1 MLKSAGSVA
10 CDEHKSKVMHSA
22 GGGVPCVV
30 SVARVLSSPFE
41 ARKLGLTLR
50 HFLHSDAA
58 VTLSLTELCKDGCP
72 VQALQKFCEQL
83 ITMLPANY
91 EPRRLGLSLQSHQ
104 LPLQAYFLI
113 ANSVLGSGPR
123 YVYFDSLQMRPHL
136 NSAVRAETD
145 RNWRFL
151 WQQRLLPE
159 RLMPVYGGIVRSA
172 CPLLSDEVARS
183 VLPDTG
189 GVVPESS
196 AWLPV
201 TIALTTF
208 THGDGHID
216 WSRLSPAIARAV
228 CEGEKLH
235 NHIVWPCHLQRSDAR
250 LHRRLAISVTGL
262 GNLVQ
267 ESGRDP
273 GHIDCLTWLTG
284 IVQRIRN
291 ELRSASVALA
301 QQSGASP
308 AVLHGDPS
316 RGLKAGAA
324 RDNWRSCWQAA
335 VRTSA
340 LRHRNLLV
348 LSPYS
353 VLPDKI
359 DHSVKFFDL
368 LPVIRQADAWCFSTT
383 ASFATWKIEDYQ
395 RFHRRAWAQIQAH
408 NEGCVVADGV

>member
-1 MLKSAGSVA
+1 MFESAGSVVR
-10 CDEHKSKVMHSA
+10 DEHNLKATQSA
-22 GGGVPCVV
+22 AGGVPCVV

-41 ARKLGLTLR
+41 ARKLKLTLR
-50 HFLHSDAA
+50 HFFRNDAA
-58 VTLSLTELCKDGCP
+58 VTLSLTELCTDGCP
-72 VQALQKFCEQL
+72 VQALQRFCEQL
-83 ITMLPANY
+83 NTALPANY
-91 EPRRLGLSLQSHQ
+91 EPGRLGLSLQSHQ
-104 LPLQAYFLI
+104 VPLQAYFLI
-113 ANSVLGSGPR
+113 ANSLLGSGPR

-136 NSAVRAETD
+136 NSVVRAETD

-151 WQQRLLPE
+151 WQQRLLAE

-201 TIALTTF
+201 SISLTTF

-216 WSRLSPAIARAV
+216 WSRLSAAIARV
-228 CEGEKLH
+228 VRDGENLH
-235 NHIVWPCHLQRSDAR
+235 DRMAWPCHLQSSDAR

-262 GNLVQ
+262 GDLVQ

-273 GHIDCLTWLTG
+273 GHIDCLIWLTG
-284 IVQRIRN
+284 IVKRIRN
-291 ELRSASVALA
+291 EMRAASVALA
-301 QQSGASP
+301 QQCGALP
-308 AVLHGDPS
+308 AVLRADPS
-316 RGLKAGAA
+316 IGLKAGAA

-353 VLPDKI
+353 VLPDKT
-359 DHSVKFFDL
+359 DHSVRYFDL
-368 LPVIRQADAWCFSTT
+368 LPVIRQADSWCFSTT
-383 ASFATWKIEDYQ
+383 ASFATWRIEDYQ
-395 RFHRRAWAQIQAH
+395 RFHCRAWAQIQAH

>member
-1 MLKSAGSVA
+1 MFESTGSVV
-10 CDEHKSKVMHSA
+10 CDVPKVKAIQSA
-22 GGGVPCVV
+22 AGGVPCVV
-30 SVARVLSSPFE
+30 SVAGVLRSPFE
-41 ARKLGLTLR
+41 ARKLKLTLR
-50 HFLHSDAA
+50 HFLQRDAA
-58 VTLSLTELCKDGCP
+58 VTLSLTALSSDGCP
-72 VQALQKFCEQL
+72 VQALQKFCEYL
-83 ITMLPANY
+83 NTALPSNY
-91 EPRRLGLSLQSHQ
+91 KPGRLGLSLHSHQ
-104 LPLQAYFLI
+104 VPLQAYFLI

-123 YVYFDSLQMRPHL
+123 YVYLDSLQMRPHL

-159 RLMPVYGGIVRSA
+159 RLVPVYGGIVRSA

-183 VLPDTG
+183 VLPETG
-189 GVVPESS
+189 GVVPQSS

-201 TIALTTF
+201 TISLTTY

-216 WSRLSPAIARAV
+216 WSRLSAAIARV
-228 CEGEKLH
+228 VREGENMH
-235 NHIVWPCHLQRSDAR
+235 DRVTWPCHLQRSDAR

-273 GHIDCLTWLTG
+273 SHIDCLIWLTG
-284 IVQRIRN
+284 IVKRIRN
-291 ELRSASVALA
+291 EMRAASVELA

-308 AVLHGDPS
+308 AVLRADPS
-316 RGLKAGAA
+316 IGLKAGAA

-368 LPVIRQADAWCFSTT
+368 LPVIRQADSWCFSTT
-383 ASFATWKIEDYQ
+383 ASFATWRMEDYQ
-395 RFHRRAWAQIQAH
+395 RFHRCAWAQIQAH

>member
-1 MLKSAGSVA
+1 MFESVGSVA
-10 CDEHKSKVMHSA
+10 CDEHKLKAMQPA
-22 GGGVPCVV
+22 AGGVPCVV

-41 ARKLGLTLR
+41 ARKLKLTLR
-50 HFLHSDAA
+50 HFLQRDAA
-58 VTLSLTELCKDGCP
+58 VTLSLTELGRDGCP
-72 VQALQKFCEQL
+72 LQALQKFCERL
-83 ITMLPANY
+83 NTMLPANY
-91 EPRRLGLSLQSHQ
+91 EPGRLGLSLQSHQ
-104 LPLQAYFLI
+104 VPLQAYFLI

-123 YVYFDSLQMRPHL
+123 YVYLDSLQMRPHL
-136 NSAVRAETD
+136 NSVVRAETD

-189 GVVPESS
+189 GMVPESS

-201 TIALTTF
+201 TISLTTF
-208 THGDGHID
+208 SHGDGHID

-228 CEGEKLH
+228 REGENLH
-235 NHIVWPCHLQRSDAR
+235 DHIAWPCHRQRSDAR
-250 LHRRLAISVTGL
+250 LHRRLAISITGL
-262 GNLVQ
+262 GNLVL

-273 GHIDCLTWLTG
+273 GHIDCLIWLTG
-284 IVQRIRN
+284 IVKRIRN
-291 ELRSASVALA
+291 EMRTASVALA
-301 QQSGASP
+301 QQSGALP
-308 AVLHGDPS
+308 AVLHADPS
-316 RGLKAGAA
+316 IGLKAGPA
-324 RDNWRSCWQAA
+324 RDNWRSCWRTA

-353 VLPDKI
+353 VLPDHI

-368 LPVIRQADAWCFSTT
+368 LPVIRQADSWCFSTT
-383 ASFATWKIEDYQ
+383 ASFAKWRMEDYQ
-395 RFHRRAWAQIQAH
+395 LFHRRAWAQIQAH
-408 NEGCVVADGV
+408 NEGCAVADGV